1 MTNIKDR
8 FTEEKLLRYKSYGQK
23 CSGVLYSIAR
33 YLVLCA
39 VGFIV
44 VYPLLSMIAT
54 SIQSLESMHSSVR
67 IWIPT
72 DFEIKDN
79 FSAAIKVLNYG
90 KSLGVT
96 LLYAMVPAVLQIAT
110 CAIAAY
116 GFARFNFKG
125 KKILTA
131 VLFLT
136 ILIPDI
142 LVVVPRMV
150 SYAHFDFLGI
160 LGLVKKLTGVD
171 LRPSLIDTVWA
182 MYLPALFGAGVRS
195 GILIYIYIQFFKG
208 LPKELEEAA
217 WVDGANPFRTFIS
230 IAIPSSGVVIL
241 TVTVFSLIWHWN
253 ESINTTM
260 LLSNQMPLSYQMKY
274 FEANI
279 PVILVDTS
287 VDRSVEGIKNAGCIL
302 FIAPMLIVY
311 MIVQRWFIESIDRV
325 GITG

>member
-1 MTNIKDR
+1 MINIKEK
-8 FTEEKLLRYKSYGQK
+8 FTEEKMLKYKSYGQK
-23 CSGVLYSIAR
+23 GSNVLYAIFR
-33 YLVLCA
+33 YLVLIS
-39 VGFIV
+39 VGFLV
-44 VYPLLSMIAT
+44 VYPLISMIST
-54 SIQSLESMHSSVR
+54 SIQSLESMRSSVR

-72 DFEIKDN
+72 DFEAKENIGY
-79 FSAAIKVLNYG
+79 AWAVLDYG
-90 KSLGVT
+90 KSLVT
-96 LLYAMVPAVLQIAT
+96 TLVYAMVPAVIQIAT

-125 KKILTA
+125 KNILTV

-160 LGLVKKLTGVD
+160 LGLFNKLTGID
-171 LRPSLIDTVWA
+171 LRPSILDTVWA

-217 WVDGANPFRTFIS
+217 WVDGANPLRTFIS

-253 ESINTTM
+253 ETINTTM
-260 LLSNQMPLSYQMKY
+260 LLSNKMPLSYQMKY
-274 FEANI
+274 FEANL
-279 PVILVDTS
+279 PVVLVDTS
-287 VDRSVEGIKNAGCIL
+287 VDRSTAGIKNAACIL
-302 FIAPMLIVY
+302 FIAPMLVVY

>member
-1 MTNIKDR
+1 MMNLKEK

-23 CSGVLYSIAR
+23 GSGVLFAILR
-33 YLVLCA
+33 YLVLIS

-44 VYPLLSMIAT
+44 IYPLISMIST
-54 SIQSLESMHSSVR
+54 SIQSLESMRSSVR

-72 DFEIKDN
+72 DFEAKEN
-79 FSAAIKVLNYG
+79 FGYAWQVLDYG

-96 LLYAMVPAVLQIAT
+96 LLYAMVPAILQIAT

-125 KKILTA
+125 KNILTV

-142 LVVVPRMV
+142 LVVIPRMV

-160 LGLVKKLTGVD
+160 LGLVNKLTGVD
-171 LRPSLIDTVWA
+171 LRPSILDTIWS

-217 WVDGANPFRTFIS
+217 WVDGANPLRTFIS

-253 ESINTTM
+253 ETVNTTM
-260 LLSNQMPLSYQMKY
+260 LLSNTMPLSYQMKY
-274 FEANI
+274 FVANL

-287 VDRSVEGIKNAGCIL
+287 VDRSTEGIKNAGCIL